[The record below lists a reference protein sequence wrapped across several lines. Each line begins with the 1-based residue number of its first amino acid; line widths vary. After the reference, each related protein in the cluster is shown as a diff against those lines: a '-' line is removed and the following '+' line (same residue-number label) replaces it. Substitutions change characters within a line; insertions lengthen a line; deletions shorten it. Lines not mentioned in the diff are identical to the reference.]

1 MQPGTAI
8 YFLMD
13 EHDVQ
18 RILAFDDTMIGS
30 DGIPVGEK
38 PHPRLW
44 GTFPRVLGHYSREVG
59 LFPLETA
66 VWKMTG
72 LTARNFGLADRGTV
86 AVGQHADLV
95 LFDAGTV
102 KDAAT
107 YDEPTRP
114 AEGIH
119 AVIVNGGVAW
129 EGGRSTGVRRGR
141 VLRTRPRPTRHGA
154 PRSGAG
160 GMSAAAAIRRYPTPL
175 PVPFSKAVRAGD
187 FLFLSGVLAMDAQA
201 HIVEGDV
208 QVQTKRGARAHRR
221 HARGMR
227 RDDGAGGEGDDL
239 ARRPRRLRRL
249 QRRVREALRRRAAG
263 ALLRA
268 GGALQGREGGD
279 RGPGLR
285 ARRRHD

>member
-13 EHDVQ
+13 ENDVR

-86 AVGQHADLV
+86 AVGQQADLV

-107 YDEPTRP
+107 YEEPTRP

-141 VLRTRPRPTRHGA
+141 VLRRTP
-154 PRSGAG
+154 
-160 GMSAAAAIRRYPTPL
+160 SAAP
-175 PVPFSKAVRAGD
+175 
-187 FLFLSGVLAMDAQA
+187 
-201 HIVEGDV
+201 
-208 QVQTKRGARAHRR
+208 
-221 HARGMR
+221 
-227 RDDGAGGEGDDL
+227 
-239 ARRPRRLRRL
+239 
-249 QRRVREALRRRAAG
+249 AG
-263 ALLRA
+263 ATA
-268 GGALQGREGGD
+268 
-279 RGPGLR
+279 
-285 ARRRHD
+285 